1 MMTLTLP
8 QTNGS
13 KAATTVSPWLQSS
26 VQSFFSTINWEDSP
40 PEVQQ
45 IKQNAMPS
53 TGATA
58 TPISMAMSVNQ
69 FFAAINWDNAAI
81 AAPVQ
86 QATSLS
92 QPKPSE
98 ITLDDFSDLF

>member
-13 KAATTVSPWLQSS
+13 KVSKVNSTWLQSS
-26 VQSFFSTINWEDSP
+26 VQAFFSGINWEDNP

-45 IKQNAMPS
+45 IKQNAAQS
-53 TGATA
+53 VGTNA
-58 TPISMAMSVNQ
+58 TPVSFTMSVSQ
-69 FFAAINWDNAAI
+69 FFAAINWDNATI

-86 QATSLS
+86 QTQSPG
-92 QPKPSE
+92 QPKSNS
-98 ITLDDFSDLF
+98 ITLDDFSSLF